1 MNHYKIDT
9 ISAIIKDDTKDVA
22 LNLTDSSVKDKR
34 KGTWQV
40 QETHRKRDV
49 DFQQKNKE
57 KLPGNSSEEVGE
69 YHPCSLQ
76 RYWGRENS
84 AQEKGDFV

>member
-40 QETHRKRDV
+40 PGDSQKKRCG
-49 DFQQKNKE
+49 FSAEEQGEITWKQQ
-57 KLPGNSSEEVGE
+57 
-69 YHPCSLQ
+69 
-76 RYWGRENS
+76 
-84 AQEKGDFV
+84 